1 MKNRAE
7 TGDPRG
13 RALHV
18 LVVDDSA
25 VVRQVLTTLLS
36 SEPGITVSSASDPII
51 AMEKMKRARPDVIVL
66 DLQMPRMDGLTFL
79 RQIME
84 RDPIPVVI
92 CSGVAESGTEAA
104 FRAMA
109 EGAVEIVRKPK
120 VGIREFLY
128 ESAVTLTDA
137 VRAAAQARMG
147 PGFRARA
154 RATGAATTSMRPPP
168 MVRTS
173 ERIVAIGAST
183 GGPEALRGLL
193 DAMPADAPATLIVQH
208 MPELFTR
215 AVANRLNTSSP
226 MTVKEAEDGDR
237 VVRGRALLAPG
248 NSHMRLV
255 RLAGQYCVEVKD
267 GPLVSRHRPSVDVLF
282 HSVAELAGAAAV
294 GVLLTGMGDDGAEGL
309 LQMKLAGAQTL
320 AQDEASCVVFGMPAK
335 AIRRGAAC
343 EIVSLSDIPGAI
355 LALCSYR

>member
-1 MKNRAE
+1 MRLRDGVSE
-7 TGDPRG
+7 PRV
-13 RALHV
+13 LQV

-25 VVRQVLTTLLS
+25 VVRQVMTTLLS
-36 SEPGITVSSASDPII
+36 SEPGFVVTTASDPLI
-51 AMEKMKRARPDVIVL
+51 AMEKMKRARPDVIIL
-66 DLQMPRMDGLTFL
+66 DIHMPRMDGLTFL

-84 RDPIPVVI
+84 RDPIPVVV

-109 EGAVEIVRKPK
+109 EGAVDIVRKPK
-120 VGIREFLY
+120 VGIREVLY
-128 ESAVTLTDA
+128 ESAVTLIDA
-137 VRAAAQARMG
+137 VRAASQARIGTG
-147 PGFRARA
+147 PRPRARVPG
-154 RATGAATTSMRPPP
+154 ATTTSMRPPP
-168 MVRTS
+168 LARAAQ

-193 DAMPADAPATLIVQH
+193 DAMPADGPATLIVQH

-215 AVANRLNTSSP
+215 AFANRLNTTSA
-226 MTVKEAEDGDR
+226 MEVKEAQNGDR
-237 VVRGRALLAPG
+237 VTRGRALLAPG

-255 RLAGQYCVEVKD
+255 RQGGQYCVEVKD

-282 HSVAELAGAAAV
+282 HSVAEMAGASAV

-309 LQMKLAGAQTL
+309 LQMKLKGAQTI

-335 AIRRGAAC
+335 AIKRGGAS
-343 EIVSLSDIPGAI
+343 EIVTLLEIPAAI
-355 LALCSYR
+355 LDLCAYR

>member
-1 MKNRAE
+1 MRLRDGTSE
-7 TGDPRG
+7 PR
-13 RALHV
+13 LLQV

-25 VVRQVLTTLLS
+25 VVRQVMTTLLS
-36 SEPGITVSSASDPII
+36 SEPGFVVTTASDPLI
-51 AMEKMKRARPDVIVL
+51 AMEKMKRARPDVIIL
-66 DLQMPRMDGLTFL
+66 DIHMPRMDGLTFL

-84 RDPIPVVI
+84 RDPIPVVV

-109 EGAVEIVRKPK
+109 EGAVDIVRKPK

-128 ESAVTLTDA
+128 ESAVTLIDA
-137 VRAAAQARMG
+137 VRAASQARIGTG
-147 PGFRARA
+147 PRPRARVP
-154 RATGAATTSMRPPP
+154 GAATTSMRPPA
-168 MVRTS
+168 MARAAH

-193 DAMPADAPATLIVQH
+193 DSMPADGPATLIVQH

-215 AVANRLNTSSP
+215 AFANRHNTTSA
-226 MTVKEAEDGDR
+226 MEVKEAKNGDR
-237 VVRGRALLAPG
+237 VTRGRALLAPG

-255 RLAGQYCVEVKD
+255 RQGGQYCVEVKD

-282 HSVAELAGAAAV
+282 HSVAEVAGAAAV

-309 LQMKLAGAQTL
+309 LQMKLKGAQTI

-335 AIRRGAAC
+335 AIKRGGAS
-343 EIVSLSDIPGAI
+343 EIVTLLEIPAAI
-355 LALCSYR
+355 LDLCAYR

>member
-1 MKNRAE
+1 MRVRDGTSE
-7 TGDPRG
+7 PRP
-13 RALHV
+13 LQV

-25 VVRQVLTTLLS
+25 VVRQVMTTLLS
-36 SEPGITVSSASDPII
+36 SEPGFVVTTASDPLI
-51 AMEKMKRARPDVIVL
+51 AMEKMKRARPDVIIL
-66 DLQMPRMDGLTFL
+66 DIHMPRMDGLTFL

-84 RDPIPVVI
+84 RDPIPVVV

-109 EGAVEIVRKPK
+109 EGAVDIVRKPK

-128 ESAVTLTDA
+128 ESAVTLIDA
-137 VRAAAQARMG
+137 VRAASQARIGMG
-147 PGFRARA
+147 PRPRARVP
-154 RATGAATTSMRPPP
+154 GGSTTSMRPPALA
-168 MVRTS
+168 RAQ

-193 DAMPADAPATLIVQH
+193 DAMPADGPATLIVQH

-215 AVANRLNTSSP
+215 AFANRLNTTSA
-226 MTVKEAEDGDR
+226 MEVKEAKNGDR
-237 VVRGRALLAPG
+237 VARGRALLAPG

-255 RLAGQYCVEVKD
+255 RQGGQYCVEVKE

-282 HSVAELAGAAAV
+282 HSVAEVAGAAAV

-309 LQMKLAGAQTL
+309 LQMKLKGAKTI

-335 AIRRGAAC
+335 AIKRGGAC
-343 EIVSLSDIPGAI
+343 EIVSLLEIPAAI
-355 LALCSYR
+355 LDLCAYR